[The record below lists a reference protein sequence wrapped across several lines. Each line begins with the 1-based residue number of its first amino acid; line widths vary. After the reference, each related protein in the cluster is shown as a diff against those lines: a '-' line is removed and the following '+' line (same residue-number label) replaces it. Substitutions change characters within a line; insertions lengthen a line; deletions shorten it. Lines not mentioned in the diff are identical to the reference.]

1 MMADRAGLAKLI
13 IRYMAIEPG
22 DEVSRRR
29 WADEVRA
36 QYPYERPMLTATIGE
51 ILESREGSLGWP
63 YGGGC

>member
-1 MMADRAGLAKLI
+1 MMADRAKLARLI

-36 QYPYERPMLTATIGE
+36 KYPYERPILTATIGE
-51 ILESREGSLGWP
+51 ILDARVGA
-63 YGGGC
+63 

>member
-1 MMADRAGLAKLI
+1 MADHAKLARLI

-29 WADEVRA
+29 WADDVRSE
-36 QYPYERPMLTATIGE
+36 YPYERPILTATIGE